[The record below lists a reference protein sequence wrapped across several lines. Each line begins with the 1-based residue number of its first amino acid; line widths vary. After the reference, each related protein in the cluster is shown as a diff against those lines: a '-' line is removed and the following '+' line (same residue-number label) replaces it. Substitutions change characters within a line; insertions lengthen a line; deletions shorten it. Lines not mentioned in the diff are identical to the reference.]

1 MIRGYLSAFT
11 IIVPFSVENSSG
23 GRP

>member
-11 IIVPFSVENSSG
+11 IIVPFSVEKISG